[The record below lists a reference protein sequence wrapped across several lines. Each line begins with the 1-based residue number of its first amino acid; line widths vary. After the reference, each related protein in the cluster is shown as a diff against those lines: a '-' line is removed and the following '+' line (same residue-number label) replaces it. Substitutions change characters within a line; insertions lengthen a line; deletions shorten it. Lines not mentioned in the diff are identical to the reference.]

1 MDAIN
6 TVPISVISTPE
17 VQDAAGIVTGLQ
29 VTNPTPTSVAAGPLI
44 LDAGYKGDA
53 TTSHAAKII
62 GVQDIHGWEV
72 TDAEE
77 DTAMVHY
84 DDEADMRTQG
94 HLRGIFLDLEV
105 DAIIADSFGYTPTA
119 VASELIL
126 KEGKLRIQDID
137 GVTHVFDPEEVNI
150 KRVFEGV
157 VIRAIWRKSR
167 LYRITHRTINPVKS
181 RWGGSKSFLTLY
193 DEAGGPTAEQLFDT
207 TKPFSSTCY
216 DFLVVDQALLVGT
229 RQQVN
234 KPYIVLLSAREMD
247 IKRPAE
253 QVAQGRFGTVETTV
267 PITNNIGGSVNASMI
282 HMPSK
287 LSLEEANHHLKFGY
301 YNEFTV
307 DDPRQL
313 TGEAVIVY
321 RMENGAVADVVK
333 VHSPA
338 YDWRVNMRGNNP
350 NAAHQFYCL
359 LNMAYG
365 DVNETEAWETF
376 KKRFILLPAYDEK
389 SLKELYAISKALLT
403 IPTGDVSSDDYAN
416 RDDRI
421 HLLWMNYVLS
431 LPVHLQEVALDFLSQ
446 FRKDR
451 NDLIDWLQTFES
463 TTQNIEAA
471 EIPERAKGLISSS
484 RRLARERIS
493 KGENYS
499 QKGSYMKL
507 PVLIKSTIR
516 NLVNKENGPS
526 LFGLTRDMKLMK
538 AGLPFK
544 KRDDV

>member
-1 MDAIN
+1 
-6 TVPISVISTPE
+6 V
-17 VQDAAGIVTGLQ
+17 
-29 VTNPTPTSVAAGPLI
+29 
-44 LDAGYKGDA
+44 
-53 TTSHAAKII
+53 
-62 GVQDIHGWEV
+62 
-72 TDAEE
+72 
-77 DTAMVHY
+77 
-84 DDEADMRTQG
+84 
-94 HLRGIFLDLEV
+94 
-105 DAIIADSFGYTPTA
+105 IADSFGYTPTA
-119 VASELIL
+119 VAPELVL
-126 KEGKLRIQDID
+126 KEGKLRIQDTD
-137 GVTHVFDPEEVNI
+137 GVTHVFDPEAVNI

-157 VIRAIWRKSR
+157 VIRTIWRKSR

-193 DEAGGPTAEQLFDT
+193 DEASGPTAEQLYDV

-234 KPYIVLLSAREMD
+234 KPYIVLLSSREMD

-253 QVAQGRFGTVETTV
+253 DVAPGHFGTVATTV
-267 PITNNIGGSVNASMI
+267 PIATNIGGSVNNSVI
-282 HMPSK
+282 HLPAA
-287 LSLEEANHHLKFGY
+287 LSLTEANHHLKFGY
-301 YNEFTV
+301 YNEFAV
-307 DDPRQL
+307 DDLRQL

-321 RMENGAVADVVK
+321 RMENNAVADVVK

-350 NAAHQFYCL
+350 NVPLQFYCL

-365 DVNETEAWETF
+365 DVSETEAWETF
-376 KKRFILLPAYDEK
+376 KKRFVLLPAYDEK
-389 SLKELYAISKALLT
+389 SLKELYAQSKMLLM
-403 IPTGDVSSDDYAN
+403 IPSGEVSQDDYVN

-431 LPVHLQEVALDFLSQ
+431 LPVHLQETALDLLSQ

-451 NDLIDWLQTFES
+451 NDLIDWLQTLES
-463 TTQNIEAA
+463 STQNIEAA
-471 EIPERAKGLISSS
+471 DIPERAKGLISSS
-484 RRLARERIS
+484 KRLARDRIA

-499 QKGSYMKL
+499 QKGAYMKL
-507 PVLIKSTIR
+507 PTLIRSTIR

-526 LFGLTRDMKLMK
+526 LYALIRDSKLIK

-544 KRDDV
+544 KRDEAQ